1 MQRSFR
7 KGLLLKSGRK
17 IQSALGIETVV
28 NSGVFRISVRRGRGA
43 VGVERGGCAWWTGLG
58 RSPEKIICPQNDVSV
73 HFDAVFNRQKTRAVT
88 RSFGTW
94 ILRGLIAKGTLHSA
108 NYPKI
113 HGQIKVGGGRT
124 NAPPEY
130 ATGCKVIR
138 IGGSS
143 A

>member
-73 HFDAVFNRQKTRAVT
+73 HFDAVFNRQKTRTVT

-94 ILRGLIAKGTLHSA
+94 ILRGLIAKGTLQTQCKLSK
-108 NYPKI
+108 NSWSD
-113 HGQIKVGGGRT
+113 QSGGRSHQR
-124 NAPPEY
+124 PP
-130 ATGCKVIR
+130 
-138 IGGSS
+138 
-143 A
+143 